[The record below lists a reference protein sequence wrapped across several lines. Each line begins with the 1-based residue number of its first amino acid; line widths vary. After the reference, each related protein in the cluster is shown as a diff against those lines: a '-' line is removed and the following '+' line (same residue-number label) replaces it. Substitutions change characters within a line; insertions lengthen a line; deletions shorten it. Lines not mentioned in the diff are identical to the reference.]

1 MDEKVVVFDAEEF
14 KAMHPEASAASDAA
28 LAGYFIMA
36 GQFCDNTASSLV
48 KDLAERKILLY
59 LLVCHIANLN
69 LRGAGTVGIV
79 SQATQGKVST
89 SFALPTDLNW
99 YKQTQCG
106 WMYWQMTQKY
116 RLGGRYYAYSGH

>member
-1 MDEKVVVFDAEEF
+1 MSGTVEFDIDEF
-14 KAMHPEASAASDAA
+14 KAMHPEGASISDAV
-28 LAGYFIMA
+28 LSGYFIMA
-36 GQFCDNTASSLV
+36 GQICDNSERSLV
-48 KDLAERKILLY
+48 KDVEERKILLY

-89 SFALPTDLNW
+89 TFAVPTDVNW

-116 RLGGRYYAYSGH
+116 RLGGRYYAYSRR